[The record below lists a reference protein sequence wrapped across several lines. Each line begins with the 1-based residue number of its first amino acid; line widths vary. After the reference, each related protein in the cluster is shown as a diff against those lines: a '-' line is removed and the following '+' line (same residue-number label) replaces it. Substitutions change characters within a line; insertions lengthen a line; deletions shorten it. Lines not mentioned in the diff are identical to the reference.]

1 MERQRR
7 TMVEGPPDGIV
18 YIVTD
23 SVTGVKQKL
32 KRGGT
37 WWDNNNPCVQ
47 CNDQACRD
55 QINEL
60 GGGAQDQLSLCL
72 NPLNDPL
79 LRMMSN
85 WRRHVKDTF
94 IETSQPGQSKWTR
107 RSICTSE
114 LTFLGLKKTSGG
126 LIPLLAETNQHI
138 CSIPTLVS
146 LTKQGAKGLSCSLV
160 MLIAMYMDGSGMLDR
175 SIHPW
180 DLYTEDNKTII
191 GRLVNKV
198 RRNGK
203 KGIDCY
209 EATPFCIMF
218 RCIEKREDS

>member
-1 MERQRR
+1 M
-7 TMVEGPPDGIV
+7 
-18 YIVTD
+18 
-23 SVTGVKQKL
+23 
-32 KRGGT
+32 
-37 WWDNNNPCVQ
+37 
-47 CNDQACRD
+47 
-55 QINEL
+55 
-60 GGGAQDQLSLCL
+60 
-72 NPLNDPL
+72 
-79 LRMMSN
+79 
-85 WRRHVKDTF
+85 KDTF

-114 LTFLGLKKTSGG
+114 LTFLGRKKASGG

-160 MLIAMYMDGSGMLDR
+160 MLIAMYMDGINTLDR

-180 DLYTEDNKTII
+180 DLYTVEGSVII

-198 RRNGK
+198 RQNGK

-209 EATPFCIMF
+209 EASGFGIMF
-218 RCIEKREDS
+218 RCIEKRERVPDNVRESILSRAHLP